1 MVVEAKRLPFESLAR
16 VAERLATGISLAEAL
31 ELLAGAAEEMTGADL
46 AVVRVLDDEQD
57 MLVARAVAPAGSL
70 LAAEVSGSRV
80 EPAYEV
86 ASRRL
91 LVPARVGG
99 TDVGAIEL
107 IRLEG
112 EFDQSAVALAGLI
125 AAQLALALTL
135 LPGSRPRVSSETR
148 LAGLART
155 GEALAAGAE
164 LERAARQAVREA
176 KEATGAEQAA
186 IWQSAGD
193 GLELVASDGIWDSG
207 VGERARTLAL
217 EVRSVWRPLVVEDD
231 PVDSSFMVSIR
242 LGEPAFGVLQLRYA
256 GEPTTAELDALAAFA
271 ARVAHALRLGTH
283 ARDVELELERTR
295 ALLSVVAE
303 AIARLSLAH
312 TLETS
317 VERIAALLGIDGVG
331 IYLLEE
337 QRLQSAAGRGLA
349 SGHENIAQV
358 LLALATGPLRARET
372 IDVRPGEGRG
382 DRPLARAARVLS
394 AAGVESA
401 LAVPLRVHDET
412 IGLLIA
418 FPGARRATEGEQSL
432 LAALAAQLAVAVQN
446 ARLHEEA
453 KELGEALSS
462 VLASERQA
470 ARRLRALYEIS
481 NTFTSSLSLEAT
493 LQAVTETVVDVLG
506 IDAAVIRVPDDR
518 GDALLPSGVHVADGR
533 LADAVRTILNR
544 PQARWHLTQPL
555 KLTEHVARRLGG
567 AQTLLVPFLAKGST
581 AVVIPISTQTE
592 LLAHLTI
599 LSLDPANPISA
610 ETITTATTIAGQ
622 AALALDNA
630 RLYQQQKQFAETIQ
644 RALLPGVRPDVA
656 GLDVGAVYESAA
668 RLDVGGD
675 VYDFLELGEGRLA
688 LVLGDVTG
696 HGVDA
701 TADMAMAK
709 FVFRSLAREHSEPS
723 DFLAHA
729 NEVIAGEI
737 GLGKFI
743 TMVYLSLDSKGRAAV
758 ASAGHPAP
766 RLVMADGTVE
776 PLTCRGLALGIEGG
790 QVYEQVEAELPAGAA
805 VVLYTDGVI
814 EARSGSELY
823 GEERLDACL
832 AERAQLPAQALA
844 AAVLADCRAFA
855 GGELRDDC
863 AIVVARKT

>member
-46 AVVRVLDDEQD
+46 AVVRVLDDEED
-57 MLVARAVAPAGSL
+57 VLVARAVAPAGSL

-80 EPAYEV
+80 EPEYEV

-99 TDVGAIEL
+99 TVVGAIEL

-112 EFDQSAVALAGLI
+112 EFDQSAAALAGLI

-135 LPGSRPRVSSETR
+135 LPGSRPRASSEAR
-148 LAGLART
+148 LAGLARA

-193 GLELVASDGIWDSG
+193 GLELVASAGIWDSG
-207 VGERARTLAL
+207 VAERARTLAL

-349 SGHENIAQV
+349 PGHENIAQV

-372 IDVRPGEGRG
+372 IEVRPGEGRS

-418 FPGARRATEGEQSL
+418 FPGARRATEGERSL

-462 VLASERQA
+462 VLASERA
-470 ARRLRALYEIS
+470 GR
-481 NTFTSSLSLEAT
+481 SS
-493 LQAVTETVVDVLG
+493 
-506 IDAAVIRVPDDR
+506 
-518 GDALLPSGVHVADGR
+518 
-533 LADAVRTILNR
+533 
-544 PQARWHLTQPL
+544 
-555 KLTEHVARRLGG
+555 
-567 AQTLLVPFLAKGST
+567 
-581 AVVIPISTQTE
+581 
-592 LLAHLTI
+592 
-599 LSLDPANPISA
+599 
-610 ETITTATTIAGQ
+610 
-622 AALALDNA
+622 
-630 RLYQQQKQFAETIQ
+630 
-644 RALLPGVRPDVA
+644 
-656 GLDVGAVYESAA
+656 
-668 RLDVGGD
+668 
-675 VYDFLELGEGRLA
+675 
-688 LVLGDVTG
+688 
-696 HGVDA
+696 
-701 TADMAMAK
+701 
-709 FVFRSLAREHSEPS
+709 
-723 DFLAHA
+723 
-729 NEVIAGEI
+729 
-737 GLGKFI
+737 
-743 TMVYLSLDSKGRAAV
+743 
-758 ASAGHPAP
+758 
-766 RLVMADGTVE
+766 
-776 PLTCRGLALGIEGG
+776 
-790 QVYEQVEAELPAGAA
+790 PAGA
-805 VVLYTDGVI
+805 
-814 EARSGSELY
+814 
-823 GEERLDACL
+823 
-832 AERAQLPAQALA
+832 
-844 AAVLADCRAFA
+844 
-855 GGELRDDC
+855 LRDLEHVHEQPLPRGNAAGRDRDDRAC
-863 AIVVARKT
+863 ARDRCRGDPCPG